1 MAEESLNRRLAA
13 VLMADVVGYS
23 RLMEADEAGTL
34 RRLTELRQQVLEPLI
49 AEHHGRVVK
58 LMGDGMLVEFG
69 SVVNALTC
77 AVAWQNDVAA
87 QEAETD
93 EDRRLQ
99 FRIGINLGDVIV
111 DGEDI
116 YGEGVNVAARLES
129 LAEPGGICLSGSVHD
144 AIGNKLSL
152 RCEYLG
158 EQQVKNLVKPVR
170 SYRVLGD
177 QQDPSPPL
185 QRTEAR
191 LTSAF
196 RPASEPTLA
205 VKPFEPLGSD
215 PESPD
220 FTDSLT
226 YGILTALNRLP
237 GLTLVQDES
246 QSFQHTRQMSAED
259 LGKRFAVRFLLK
271 GQVRKVGPRI
281 RVNAELLEVSTGRYL
296 WTGMLDRELRDL
308 GDFFAIQD
316 EITEEIVTALD
327 IKLISGEGARIA
339 RKVLKNP
346 VALEC
351 LYNGERL
358 LWKAAS
364 KLELREAQRQLEEV
378 IRLEPTVS
386 IGYAEAALAH
396 WVAVVFEMSDDP
408 EQSLKKAV
416 ELAHKAIE
424 LDDVTGYPHVILA
437 QVHLHRREFDE
448 AKAEADHA
456 VSDRPSCP
464 ASFAIKAGV
473 LNYLGHAGD
482 AIEHAQHAARLSP
495 VYPLWVY
502 PAILASA
509 YHGAARNE
517 EAIAAAKDA
526 IQLDPNK
533 PEPYVILAAC
543 AVALGH
549 VEEARQAVRKVLA
562 LKPGFSLA
570 AFAKSQPYKDP
581 KHLDRLLDHLRTAG
595 LE

>member
-1 MAEESLNRRLAA
+1 MIQIPKFVTDNVTYLGTITPEQRQIGCIHSNTALQSG
-13 VLMADVVGYS
+13 VVG
-23 RLMEADEAGTL
+23 
-34 RRLTELRQQVLEPLI
+34 
-49 AEHHGRVVK
+49 
-58 LMGDGMLVEFG
+58 
-69 SVVNALTC
+69 
-77 AVAWQNDVAA
+77 A
-87 QEAETD
+87 QT
-93 EDRRLQ
+93 R
-99 FRIGINLGDVIV
+99 
-111 DGEDI
+111 
-116 YGEGVNVAARLES
+116 
-129 LAEPGGICLSGSVHD
+129 
-144 AIGNKLSL
+144 
-152 RCEYLG
+152 
-158 EQQVKNLVKPVR
+158 
-170 SYRVLGD
+170 
-177 QQDPSPPL
+177 
-185 QRTEAR
+185 
-191 LTSAF
+191 F

-237 GLTLVQDES
+237 VLTLVQDES

-259 LGKRFAVRFLLK
+259 LGNRFAVRFLLK

-296 WTGMLDRELRDL
+296 WADMLDRELRDL

-339 RKVLKNP
+339 RKVLKNT

-364 KLELREAQRQLEEV
+364 KLELREAQSQLEEV

-396 WVAVVFEMSDDP
+396 WVAAVFEMSDDP

-437 QVHLHRREFDE
+437 QVHLHRREFHE

-502 PAILASA
+502 PAILASS
-509 YHGAARNE
+509 YHGAARYE
-517 EAIAAAKDA
+517 EAIAAERKCSDRAPDY
-526 IQLDPNK
+526 LFC
-533 PEPYVILAAC
+533 YVHLALAS
-543 AVALGH
+543 LEMGD
-549 VEEARQAVRKVLA
+549 EEA
-562 LKPGFSLA
+562 
-570 AFAKSQPYKDP
+570 AKEYAKEIFRINPNFRSDI
-581 KHLDRLLDHLRTAG
+581 HLRG
-595 LE
+595 VVDPSLKEYHRQLFQKLGIQ

>member
-1 MAEESLNRRLAA
+1 
-13 VLMADVVGYS
+13 
-23 RLMEADEAGTL
+23 
-34 RRLTELRQQVLEPLI
+34 
-49 AEHHGRVVK
+49 
-58 LMGDGMLVEFG
+58 
-69 SVVNALTC
+69 
-77 AVAWQNDVAA
+77 
-87 QEAETD
+87 
-93 EDRRLQ
+93 
-99 FRIGINLGDVIV
+99 
-111 DGEDI
+111 
-116 YGEGVNVAARLES
+116 
-129 LAEPGGICLSGSVHD
+129 
-144 AIGNKLSL
+144 
-152 RCEYLG
+152 
-158 EQQVKNLVKPVR
+158 
-170 SYRVLGD
+170 
-177 QQDPSPPL
+177 
-185 QRTEAR
+185 
-191 LTSAF
+191 
-196 RPASEPTLA
+196 
-205 VKPFEPLGSD
+205 
-215 PESPD
+215 
-220 FTDSLT
+220 
-226 YGILTALNRLP
+226 
-237 GLTLVQDES
+237 
-246 QSFQHTRQMSAED
+246 
-259 LGKRFAVRFLLK
+259 
-271 GQVRKVGPRI
+271 
-281 RVNAELLEVSTGRYL
+281 
-296 WTGMLDRELRDL
+296 
-308 GDFFAIQD
+308 
-316 EITEEIVTALD
+316 LD

-396 WVAVVFEMSDDP
+396 WVAAVFEMSDDP

-502 PAILASA
+502 PAILASS
-509 YHGAARNE
+509 YHGAARYE

-562 LKPGFSLA
+562 LKHGFSLA